1 VVSTRLGREQ
11 SHRDLQVVTVGTG
24 TCTERLGCE
33 VGMAAVCWLEERATQ
48 KPLYVSGC
56 LRLVEDFDNG
66 RVQIGDRG
74 VLGNPNRT
82 LLACGACDCHDAII
96 QVAFPALDPPPLS
109 PPTRRLGE
117 AIVGAVE
124 PQQLVLEDMSCPTPI
139 PEDDGGCEACPYGVE
154 YRFSTME
161 TSWEAHMAL
170 AMLKGCHLASIK
182 SKEEQAAAV
191 LAMEPFIG
199 FPYQATENFQSSFAY
214 LGAKVV
220 YSASD
225 PAAGRYTFEWV
236 DGSGQFEVLRGT
248 TAQQG
253 QPAIMTPS
261 YSNFITSDPNG
272 GTAGYEVEPYLALS
286 LNEHGSTGI
295 TRGDWIDF
303 SARNSPA
310 LYKCCAPPPGDFS
323 TCFVKGPPTVS
334 FEY

>member
-1 VVSTRLGREQ
+1 M
-11 SHRDLQVVTVGTG
+11 TVGTG
-24 TCTERLGCE
+24 TCTERLGCD
-33 VGMAAVCWLEERATQ
+33 VGTAAVCWLEERATEN
-48 KPLYVSGC
+48 PLYVSGC
-56 LRLVEDFDNG
+56 LRLVEDLESG

-96 QVAFPALDPPPLS
+96 AVAFPGSDPPP
-109 PPTRRLGE
+109 PPPPRTRRLSGGTV
-117 AIVGAVE
+117 VGDVE
-124 PQQLVLEDMSCPTPI
+124 PKPLVLEDMSCPPPI
-139 PEDDGGCEACPYGVE
+139 PEDCGCEACPFGVE

-182 SKEEQAAAV
+182 SKEEQEAAV
-191 LAMEPFIG
+191 LAMQPFIG
-199 FPYQATENFQSSFAY
+199 FPYEATENFQSSFAY
-214 LGAKVV
+214 IGAKVV

-236 DGSGQFEVLRGT
+236 DGSGQFEVFRKD
-248 TAQQG
+248 ASQQ
-253 QPAIMTPS
+253 QSIVMTPSS

-286 LNEHGSTGI
+286 LNEHGSAGI

-323 TCFVKGPPTVS
+323 TCFVKGPKAPLS